1 MTEQK
6 GTWGGARPN
15 SGGARAGAGRPKK
28 TGEEVPKQVQFRLT
42 AEQTE
47 VFRALSTQVKAGLIP
62 LDEVRNLLRK

>member
-6 GTWGGARPN
+6 GTRGGARP
-15 SGGARAGAGRPKK
+15 GAGRPRIAGD
-28 TGEEVPKQVQFRLT
+28 TPTKQVQFRLT